1 LGSVKSSTKRW
12 LSLVPLGWLIVF
24 MAGIAQGGPGIAVSD
39 SVWDFGE
46 ITAALPVGHAFKL
59 KNIGEAPLLILR
71 VETSCGCAVAIL
83 ADSAIQPGREAPLR
97 VTLNAANLAPG
108 TLSEKNVTLTCN
120 DPREPVKTLT
130 LRARL
135 SYQGVSGIAIEP
147 RWIQKEKGERVRRT
161 WERLVVTNQNMG
173 PFEVKVL
180 EAYGAV
186 KEARVTRHRVPQS
199 GRTVVRVLVDRMKLK
214 LQPQEVSSVTL
225 AFRGDGWEERV
236 TLPVEAAGD
245 SVPPQTGSGEGKK

>member
-1 LGSVKSSTKRW
+1 MGSVRGSTKKR
-12 LSLVPLGWLIVF
+12 LSPILLGWLILF
-24 MAGIAQGGPGIAVSD
+24 SSGFAQGGPRIAVSD

-46 ITAALPVGHAFKL
+46 ITATFRVGHVFRI
-59 KNIGEAPLLILR
+59 KNVGDVPLLIQR
-71 VETSCGCAVAIL
+71 VESSCGCAVATL
-83 ADSAIQPGREAPLR
+83 EDKAVEPGKEALLR
-97 VTLNAANLAPG
+97 VTINAGNLAPG
-108 TLSEKNVTLTCN
+108 VQSEKTVTLTCN

-147 RWIQKEKGERVRRT
+147 KWIQKEKGERNRRT
-161 WERLVVTNQNMG
+161 WERLVVANQNMG

-186 KEARVTRHRVPQS
+186 KEARVTRHRVSQ
-199 GRTVVRVLVDRMKLK
+199 GRRTVVRVLFDRVKLK

-236 TLPVEAAGD
+236 TIPVETAVDSSAA
-245 SVPPQTGSGEGKK
+245 QTGTGDGKK